1 MITPGSNQYCINIR
15 HEACNKSMVAK
26 APRQNLVALSF
37 DKDITMKDKKF
48 VEVVDI
54 SSNHTIVV
62 GTVGK
67 GKRSD
72 MFKQLLRE
80 EENNEIPEPLIGD
93 RVISTD
99 ELIHSDRTKY

>member
-1 MITPGSNQYCINIR
+1 
-15 HEACNKSMVAK
+15 
-26 APRQNLVALSF
+26 
-37 DKDITMKDKKF
+37 MKDKKF

-99 ELIHSDRTKY
+99 ELIHSDRTKYWILNKGVNYGLWLSKRLWRRL